1 MQLAEGNVEPKSVW
15 MILGWP
21 KSSFRYFQ
29 WKNQN
34 YLFGQPTVFHLSNN
48 DMLLI
53 DPLLAF
59 LLHSKSFS
67 MAPLFKLSN
76 VLHVPHLEQS
86 QFLIKTFTALR
97 SDFSHLLVFFCPLF
111 FPPPPHTHLPPWF
124 PCWELHMWKSCHLRA
139 FICLTLHNWHLL
151 IPLASTD
158 ITSPDRSASHPP
170 TPNCPALPITCHL
183 ILFFISPPHSRG
195 SLMAQTDSKESA
207 CNAGDLG
214 LIFPG
219 SGRSP
224 GGGNGYPFWYSCLEY
239 PTDRGAW
246 QATVHGVTKSGTG
259 WRTITSPPLQFS
271 KLYYPFVCLSIVSIC
286 SWWAGL
292 SLP

>member
-1 MQLAEGNVEPKSVW
+1 

-67 MAPLFKLSN
+67 TAPLFKLSN
-76 VLHVPHLEQS
+76 VLHVPHLERS
-86 QFLIKTFTALR
+86 QFLIKTFTALM

-111 FPPPPHTHLPPWF
+111 FPPPHTHTSTTLVSLLGAAHVKVMPPQGL
-124 PCWELHMWKSCHLRA
+124 CTCS

-158 ITSPDRSASHPP
+158 ITSLDRSASHPP

-246 QATVHGVTKSGTG
+246 QATVHGVAKSGTG
-259 WRTITSPPLQFS
+259 
-271 KLYYPFVCLSIVSIC
+271 
-286 SWWAGL
+286 
-292 SLP
+292 